1 VDFVNWLTEL
11 TADAVVIG
19 AGPNG
24 LVAACRLADAGWDV
38 VLLEANDD
46 VGGAARSEQQPP
58 GYVTDRFSAFYPLAA
73 AAPSIGR
80 LDLHHH
86 GLTWSHSPS
95 VVAHPHADS
104 DRLAILHRRPEDT
117 AAALE
122 RYAAGDGDTWLEL
135 FAQWQRLR
143 EPLLKALF
151 GPFPPVRA
159 AIGMLRRAGGSAEA
173 LRLARRLL
181 LPVTRLGD
189 ELFHGPDGKLL
200 LAGNAMHADIPAVSA
215 ASGGFGWLMT
225 MLAQDVGF
233 PVPVGG
239 SGQLTQALAA
249 RATAAGVRIITG
261 SRVERVLVSGG
272 RAVGVTTADGR
283 RVRVRRAVL
292 ADVAAPTL
300 YGSLLPPEALP
311 SRLLDQLR
319 HFDWDLPTVKVNWA
333 LDAPVP
339 WRAAEVGTAGT
350 VHLGADEGELAEWSA
365 SLAAGRPSR
374 HTFML
379 LGQMAAA
386 DPSRAPEGGESVWA
400 YSHLPRPRPGSTGS
414 TDTDPAAAKELAD
427 RMQETLERFA
437 PGFGAHVVHQSVQLP
452 ADLEGD
458 DANLGRGAVNGGTAQ
473 LHQQLIF
480 RPIPGLGRPETVI
493 GNLYLAGASAHPG
506 GGVHGGAGDNAA
518 LAALRNAR
526 RGGVPNRVIT
536 AVNRHLSSD

>member
-1 VDFVNWLTEL
+1 MNWLTNL

-38 VLLEANDD
+38 VLLEANDE
-46 VGGAARSEQQPP
+46 VGGAARSAELHP

-73 AAPSIGR
+73 AAPSIRR
-80 LDLHHH
+80 LDLQHH
-86 GLTWSHSPS
+86 GLRWTQAPT

-104 DRLAILHRRPEDT
+104 DRTALLHRRPEDT
-117 AAALE
+117 AVALE
-122 RYAAGDGDTWLEL
+122 RYGAGDGDTWLEL
-135 FAQWQRLR
+135 CAQWQRLR
-143 EPLLKALF
+143 EPLLNALF

-159 AIGMLRRAGGSAEA
+159 AIGMLRRAGGSAEG

-189 ELFHGPDGKLL
+189 ELFSGPDGKLL
-200 LAGNAMHADIPAVSA
+200 LAGNAMHADLPAVA
-215 ASGGFGWLMT
+215 AGSGGFGWLMT

-239 SGQLTQALAA
+239 AGQLSAALAA
-249 RATAAGVRIITG
+249 RARVAGVKVITG
-261 SRVERVLVSGG
+261 ARVEQVLVSGG
-272 RAVGVTTADGR
+272 RAIGVRTADGR
-283 RVRVRRAVL
+283 RVLARRAVL
-292 ADVAAPTL
+292 ADVAAPEL
-300 YGSLLPPEALP
+300 YRSMLPAEALP
-311 SRLLDQLR
+311 TGLLAQLR

-333 LDAPVP
+333 LDAVVP
-339 WRAAEVGTAGT
+339 WRAAGVQTAGT

-386 DPSRAPEGGESVWA
+386 DPSRAPAGGESVWA
-400 YSHLPRPRPGSTGS
+400 YSHLPRLRPGT
-414 TDTDPAAAKELAD
+414 TADPSAGPELAE
-427 RMQETLERFA
+427 RMQQTLERYA
-437 PGFGAHVVHQSVQLP
+437 PGFGAHVVHKSVQLP
-452 ADLEGD
+452 ADLERD
-458 DANLGRGAVNGGTAQ
+458 DANLGSGAVNGGTAQ
-473 LHQQLIF
+473 IHQQLIF
-480 RPIPGLGRPETVI
+480 RPVPGLGRPETVI

-526 RGGVPNRVIT
+526 RRGVPNRLFT
-536 AVNRHLSSD
+536 AANRHLSHP